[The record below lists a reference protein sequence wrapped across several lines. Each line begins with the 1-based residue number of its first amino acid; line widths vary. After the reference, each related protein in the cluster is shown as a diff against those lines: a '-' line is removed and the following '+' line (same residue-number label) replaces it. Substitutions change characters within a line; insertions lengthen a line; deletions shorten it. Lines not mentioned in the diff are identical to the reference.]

1 MPGIRRS
8 ALLVLAVLAGGAAND
23 FGLEDATGISKFEPK
38 GAFGDYMAGR
48 LAVQQGDLDIA
59 ADRLHAALAQDAG
72 VPEVANQAFIAA
84 VLAGRPDAARLAMGV
99 ADNAVAQLV
108 LANRDAKNESWEQ
121 AEARFAALP
130 RQGLTQVLRP
140 LLIAWAQQGA
150 RRTAAALAG
159 LQPVLEEQRFRGV
172 MALHA
177 ALIADLGGFNGDA
190 ARLYEVAQAAYGGL
204 NLRLGQILANWQ
216 ARGGNEEDAR
226 RTVRDM
232 VGVNGDLALAREA
245 LERDVGIR
253 PVRNATDGLAE
264 AYLAMAATLRQQ
276 NANDSAQ
283 ALLRL
288 ALDVREDF
296 TAAQL
301 LLADIQEG
309 SKQFDAAARTLAGVP
324 PSDPLAVVVTLRRAN
339 LLDSTGQE
347 AEAARM
353 LEALAQEYP
362 DRPEPLI
369 QIGDSLRRRNRFGEA
384 AEAYDRAVARIAT
397 PSRANWPLFY
407 ARGIAYERDNQWP
420 KAEADFEYALQLAPD
435 QPNVL
440 NYLGYAWVERGHQ
453 MDRARRM
460 IERAVEQRPND
471 GAFVDSLGWVQ
482 LRQGDTEGALKNLER
497 AVELQPEDPVINAHL
512 GDALDAVGRRREAE
526 FQWRRALNLN
536 PEPADQARIERKLR
550 EAEAAPATR
559 TASPGPGPSPS
570 PGVP

>member
-1 MPGIRRS
+1 MPRIRRS
-8 ALLVLAVLAGGAAND
+8 ALLVLAMLAGGAAND
-23 FGLEDATGISKFEPK
+23 FGFEDASGVSKFEPK

-48 LAVQQGDLDIA
+48 LAEQQGDLDIA
-59 ADRLHAALAQDAG
+59 ADRLRGALAQDAA
-72 VPEVANQAFIAA
+72 VSEVANQAFIAA
-84 VLAGRPDAARLAMGV
+84 VLAGRPDAARLATGV

-108 LANRDAKNESWEQ
+108 LADREAKNENWEQ

-150 RRTAAALAG
+150 RRTTAALAG
-159 LQPVLEEQRFRGV
+159 LQPVLDEQRFRGV

-190 ARLYEVAQAAYGGL
+190 GRLYDAAQAAYGGL
-204 NLRLGQILANWQ
+204 NLRLGQILASWQ
-216 ARGGNEEDAR
+216 ARQGNEEDAR

-232 VGVNGDLALAREA
+232 VGVNGDLALARDA
-245 LERDVGIR
+245 LERDVGNR
-253 PVRNATDGLAE
+253 QVRNATDGLAE

-276 NANDSAQ
+276 SANDSAQ

-296 TAAQL
+296 TAARL

-309 SKQFDAAARTLAGVP
+309 NKQSDAAARTLAGVP

-339 LLDSTGQE
+339 LLDGTGQE
-347 AEAARM
+347 AEAIRV
-353 LEALAQEYP
+353 LETLAQEYP

-369 QIGDSLRRRNRFGEA
+369 QIGDSLRRRSRFREA

-407 ARGIAYERDNQWP
+407 ERGIAYERGGQWA

-440 NYLGYAWVERGHQ
+440 NYLGYAWVEQGHEV
-453 MDRARRM
+453 DRARRM

-536 PEPADQARIERKLR
+536 PEPGDQARIEGKLR
-550 EAEAAPATR
+550 DVEAAPATR
-559 TASPGPGPSPS
+559 TASPGAAP
-570 PGVP
+570 

>member
-1 MPGIRRS
+1 MTPRIRRS
-8 ALLVLAVLAGGAAND
+8 ALLVLAMLAGGAAND
-23 FGLEDATGISKFEPK
+23 FGFEDASGVSKFEPK

-48 LAVQQGDLDIA
+48 LAEQQGDLDIA
-59 ADRLHAALAQDAG
+59 ADRLRAALAQDGGIA
-72 VPEVANQAFIAA
+72 EVANQAFIAA
-84 VLAGRPDAARLAMGV
+84 VLAGRPDAARLATGV

-108 LANRDAKNESWEQ
+108 LANRDAKNENWEQ

-150 RRTAAALAG
+150 RRTTAALAG
-159 LQPVLEEQRFRGV
+159 LQPVLDEQRFRGV

-190 ARLYEVAQAAYGGL
+190 ARLYEVAQGAYGGL
-204 NLRLGQILANWQ
+204 NLRLGQILASWQ
-216 ARGGNEEDAR
+216 ARGGNEEEAR

-232 VGVNGDLALAREA
+232 VGVNGDLALARDA
-245 LERDVGIR
+245 LERDVATR
-253 PVRNATDGLAE
+253 QVRSATDGLAE

-296 TAAQL
+296 TAARL

-309 SKQFDAAARTLAGVP
+309 NKQSDAAAQTLAGVP
-324 PSDPLAVVVTLRRAN
+324 PTDPLAVVVTLRRAN
-339 LLDSTGQE
+339 LLDGTGQE

-369 QIGDSLRRRNRFGEA
+369 QIGDSLRRRNRFHEA

-407 ARGIAYERDNQWP
+407 TRGIAYERDGQWA
-420 KAEADFEYALQLAPD
+420 KAEADFEYALRLAPD

-440 NYLGYAWVERGHQ
+440 NYLGYAWVEQGHEV
-453 MDRARRM
+453 DRARRM

-471 GAFVDSLGWVQ
+471 GAFVDSLGWAQ
-482 LRQGDTEGALKNLER
+482 LRQGDTEGALRNLER

-512 GDALDAVGRRREAE
+512 GDVLDAVGRRREAE

-536 PEPADQARIERKLR
+536 PEPGDQARIERKLR

-559 TASPGPGPSPS
+559 TATSPGAP
-570 PGVP
+570 

>member
-1 MPGIRRS
+1 MPRIRRS
-8 ALLVLAVLAGGAAND
+8 ALLVLAMLAGGAAND
-23 FGLEDATGISKFEPK
+23 FGFEDASGISKFEPK

-48 LAVQQGDLDIA
+48 LAEQQGDLDIA
-59 ADRLHAALAQDAG
+59 ADRLRGALAQDAA

-84 VLAGRPDAARLAMGV
+84 VLAGRPDAARLATGV

-108 LANRDAKNESWEQ
+108 LADRDAKNENWEQ

-150 RRTAAALAG
+150 RRTTAALAG
-159 LQPVLEEQRFRGV
+159 LQPVLDEQRFRGV

-190 ARLYEVAQAAYGGL
+190 GRLYDAAQAAYGGL
-204 NLRLGQILANWQ
+204 NLRLGQILASWQ
-216 ARGGNEEDAR
+216 ARQGNEEDAR

-232 VGVNGDLALAREA
+232 VGVNGDLALARDA
-245 LERDVGIR
+245 LERDVGNR
-253 PVRNATDGLAE
+253 QVRNATDGLAE

-276 NANDSAQ
+276 SANDSAQ

-296 TAAQL
+296 TAARL

-309 SKQFDAAARTLAGVP
+309 NKQSDAAARTLAGVP

-339 LLDSTGQE
+339 LLDGTGQE
-347 AEAARM
+347 AEATRM

-369 QIGDSLRRRNRFGEA
+369 QIGDSLRRRSRFREA

-407 ARGIAYERDNQWP
+407 ERGIAYERGGQWA

-440 NYLGYAWVERGHQ
+440 NYLGYAWVEQGHQ
-453 MDRARRM
+453 VDRARRM

-536 PEPADQARIERKLR
+536 PEPGDQARIEGKLR
-550 EAEAAPATR
+550 DAEAAPATR
-559 TASPGPGPSPS
+559 TASPGAAP
-570 PGVP
+570 

>member
-8 ALLVLAVLAGGAAND
+8 ALLVLAMLAGGAAND
-23 FGLEDATGISKFEPK
+23 FGFEDASGVSKFEPK

-48 LAVQQGDLDIA
+48 LAEQQGDLDIA
-59 ADRLHAALAQDAG
+59 ADRLRGALAQDAA

-84 VLAGRPDAARLAMGV
+84 VLAGRPDAARLATGV

-108 LANRDAKNESWEQ
+108 LANRDAKNENWEQ

-150 RRTAAALAG
+150 RRTTAALAG

-204 NLRLGQILANWQ
+204 NLRLGQILASWQ
-216 ARGGNEEDAR
+216 ARQGNEEEAR

-232 VGVNGDLALAREA
+232 VGVNGDLALARDA
-245 LERDVGIR
+245 LERDVENR
-253 PVRNATDGLAE
+253 QVRNATDGLAE

-296 TAAQL
+296 TAARL

-309 SKQFDAAARTLAGVP
+309 SKQSDAAAQTLAGVP

-339 LLDSTGQE
+339 LLDGAGQE
-347 AEAARM
+347 VEATRM

-369 QIGDSLRRRNRFGEA
+369 QIGDSLRRRNRFHEA
-384 AEAYDRAVARIAT
+384 AEAYDRAVARVAT

-407 ARGIAYERDNQWP
+407 ERGIAYERDGQWA
-420 KAEADFEYALQLAPD
+420 KAEADFEYALRLAPD

-440 NYLGYAWVERGHQ
+440 NYLGYAWVEQGHEV
-453 MDRARRM
+453 DRARRM

-471 GAFVDSLGWVQ
+471 GAFIDSLGWAQ
-482 LRQGDTEGALKNLER
+482 LRQGDTTGALKNLER

-512 GDALDAVGRRREAE
+512 GDALHAVGRRREAE

-536 PEPADQARIERKLR
+536 PEPADQARIEGKLR

-559 TASPGPGPSPS
+559 TATSPGAP
-570 PGVP
+570 

>member
-8 ALLVLAVLAGGAAND
+8 ALLVLAMLAGGAAND
-23 FGLEDATGISKFEPK
+23 FGFEDASGVSKFEPK

-48 LAVQQGDLDIA
+48 LAEQQGDLDIA
-59 ADRLHAALAQDAG
+59 ADRLRGALAQDAA

-84 VLAGRPDAARLAMGV
+84 VLAGRPDAARLATGV

-108 LANRDAKNESWEQ
+108 LANRDAKNENWEQ

-150 RRTAAALAG
+150 RRTTAALAG

-216 ARGGNEEDAR
+216 ARQGNEEEAR

-232 VGVNGDLALAREA
+232 VGANGDLALARDA
-245 LERDVGIR
+245 LERDVENR
-253 PVRNATDGLAE
+253 QVRNATDGLAE

-296 TAAQL
+296 TAARL

-309 SKQFDAAARTLAGVP
+309 SKQSDAAARTLAGVP

-339 LLDSTGQE
+339 LLDGAGQE
-347 AEAARM
+347 VEATRM

-369 QIGDSLRRRNRFGEA
+369 QIGDSLRRRNRFHEA
-384 AEAYDRAVARIAT
+384 AEAYDRAVARVAT

-407 ARGIAYERDNQWP
+407 ERGIAYERDGQWA
-420 KAEADFEYALQLAPD
+420 KAEADFEYALQLSPD

-440 NYLGYAWVERGHQ
+440 NYLGYAWVEQGQ
-453 MDRARRM
+453 QVDRARRM

-471 GAFVDSLGWVQ
+471 GAFIDSLGWAQ
-482 LRQGDTEGALKNLER
+482 LRQGDTAGALKNLER

-536 PEPADQARIERKLR
+536 PEPADQARIEGKLR
-550 EAEAAPATR
+550 EAEATPATR
-559 TASPGPGPSPS
+559 TASPGAP
-570 PGVP
+570 

>member
-1 MPGIRRS
+1 MPRIRRS
-8 ALLVLAVLAGGAAND
+8 ALLVLAMLAGGAAND
-23 FGLEDATGISKFEPK
+23 FGFEDASGVSTFEPK

-48 LAVQQGDLDIA
+48 LAEQQGDLDIA
-59 ADRLHAALAQDAG
+59 ADRLRAALAQDGGIA
-72 VPEVANQAFIAA
+72 EVANQAFIAA
-84 VLAGRPDAARLAMGV
+84 VLAGRPDAARLATGV
-99 ADNAVAQLV
+99 SDNAVAQLV
-108 LANRDAKNESWEQ
+108 LADRDAKNENWEQ

-150 RRTAAALAG
+150 RRTTAALAG
-159 LQPVLEEQRFRGV
+159 LQPVLDEQRFRGV
-172 MALHA
+172 VALHA

-190 ARLYEVAQAAYGGL
+190 ARLYEVAQGAYGGL
-204 NLRLGQILANWQ
+204 NLRLGQILASWQ

-232 VGVNGDLALAREA
+232 VGVNGDLALARDA
-245 LERDVGIR
+245 LERDVGTR
-253 PVRNATDGLAE
+253 QVRSATDGLAE

-296 TAAQL
+296 TAARL

-309 SKQFDAAARTLAGVP
+309 NKQSDAAAQTLAGVP
-324 PSDPLAVVVTLRRAN
+324 PTDPLAVVVTLRRAN
-339 LLDSTGQE
+339 LLDGTGQE

-369 QIGDSLRRRNRFGEA
+369 QIGDSLRRRSRFHEA

-407 ARGIAYERDNQWP
+407 ERGIAYERDGQWP
-420 KAEADFEYALQLAPD
+420 KAEADFEYALRLAPD

-440 NYLGYAWVERGHQ
+440 NYLGYAWVEQGHEV
-453 MDRARRM
+453 DRARRM

-471 GAFVDSLGWVQ
+471 GAFIDSLGWVQ

-536 PEPADQARIERKLR
+536 PEPGDQARIEGKLR
-550 EAEAAPATR
+550 DAEAAPATR
-559 TASPGPGPSPS
+559 TATSPS
-570 PGVP
+570 STP

>member
-8 ALLVLAVLAGGAAND
+8 ALLVLAMLAGGAAND
-23 FGLEDATGISKFEPK
+23 FGLEDASGVSKFEPK

-48 LAVQQGDLDIA
+48 LAEEQGDLDIA
-59 ADRLHAALAQDAG
+59 ADRLRAALAADAG

-84 VLAGRPDAARLAMGV
+84 LLAGRPDAARLAAGV
-99 ADNAVAQLV
+99 PDNVVAQLV

-140 LLIAWAQQGA
+140 LLIAWAQGGA

-216 ARGGNEEDAR
+216 ARQGDEEEAR
-226 RTVRDM
+226 RIVRDM
-232 VGVNGDLALAREA
+232 VGVNGDLALARDA
-245 LERDVGIR
+245 LERDVGTR
-253 PVRNATDGLAE
+253 PIRNATDGLAE

-288 ALDVREDF
+288 ALDVRDDF
-296 TAAQL
+296 TAARL
-301 LLADIQEG
+301 VLADIQEG
-309 SKQFDAAARTLAGVP
+309 SKQFDAAAQTLAGVP

-339 LLDSTGQE
+339 LLDGTGQE
-347 AEAARM
+347 AEATRM

-369 QIGDSLRRRNRFGEA
+369 QIGDSLRRRNRFHEA
-384 AEAYDRAVARIAT
+384 AEVYDRAVARIAT

-407 ARGIAYERDNQWP
+407 TRGIAYERDGQWA
-420 KAEADFEYALQLAPD
+420 KAEADFEYALQLSPD

-440 NYLGYAWVERGHQ
+440 NYLGYAWVEQGQHV
-453 MDRARRM
+453 DRARRM

-482 LRQGDTEGALKNLER
+482 LRQGDTAGALKNLER

-536 PEPADQARIERKLR
+536 PEPADQARIEGKLR
-550 EAEAAPATR
+550 DAAAMPATR
-559 TASPGPGPSPS
+559 TASPGAP
-570 PGVP
+570 

>member
-8 ALLVLAVLAGGAAND
+8 ALLALALLAGGAAND
-23 FGLEDATGISKFEPK
+23 FGLEDAAGTSTFEPK
-38 GAFGDYMAGR
+38 GAFGDYLTGR
-48 LAVQQGDLDIA
+48 LAEQQGDLDIA
-59 ADRLHAALAQDAG
+59 ADRLRAALAQDAG
-72 VPEVANQAFIAA
+72 VGEVANQAFIAA
-84 VLAGRPDAARLAMGV
+84 VLAGQPDAARLATGV

-108 LANRDAKNESWEQ
+108 LADRDARNENWEQ

-130 RQGLTQVLRP
+130 QQGLTQILRP

-150 RRTAAALAG
+150 RRTTAALAG
-159 LQPVLEEQRFRGV
+159 LQPALEEPRFRGV

-204 NLRLGQILANWQ
+204 NLRLGQIVASWQ
-216 ARGGNEEDAR
+216 ARQGNEDEAK

-232 VGVNGDLALAREA
+232 VGANGDLALARDA
-245 LERDVGIR
+245 LERDVDNR
-253 PVRNATDGLAE
+253 QVRNATDGIAE
-264 AYLAMAATLRQQ
+264 TYLAMAATLRQQ

-283 ALLRL
+283 VLLRL

-296 TAAQL
+296 TAARL

-309 SKQFDAAARTLAGVP
+309 NKQTGAAAQTLAGVP
-324 PSDPLAVVVTLRRAN
+324 PTDPLAVVVTLRRAN
-339 LLDSTGQE
+339 LLDGTGQE
-347 AEAARM
+347 EEATRM

-362 DRPEPLI
+362 DRPEPLV
-369 QIGDSLRRRNRFGEA
+369 QIGDSLRRRNRFHEA
-384 AEAYDRAVARIAT
+384 SEFYNRAVARIGT

-407 ARGIAYERDNQWP
+407 ERGIAFERDNQWP
-420 KAEADFEYALQLAPD
+420 KAEADFEYALQLAPE

-440 NYLGYAWVERGHQ
+440 NYLGYAWVERGHEV
-453 MDRARRM
+453 DRARQM

-471 GAFVDSLGWVQ
+471 GAFIDSLGWVQ

-497 AVELQPEDPVINAHL
+497 AVELQSEDPVINAHL
-512 GDALDAVGRRREAE
+512 GDALDAAGRHREAE

-536 PEPADQARIERKLR
+536 PEPEDQARIEGKLR
-550 EAEAAPATR
+550 DAGAMPATR
-559 TASPGPGPSPS
+559 TASPNPGPGTP
-570 PGVP
+570 

>member
-1 MPGIRRS
+1 MPRIRRS
-8 ALLVLAVLAGGAAND
+8 ALLVLAMLAGGAAND
-23 FGLEDATGISKFEPK
+23 FGFEDASGVSKFEPK

-48 LAVQQGDLDIA
+48 LAEQQGDLDIA
-59 ADRLHAALAQDAG
+59 ADRLRAALAQDGGIA
-72 VPEVANQAFIAA
+72 EVANQAFIAA

-99 ADNAVAQLV
+99 SDNAVAQLV
-108 LANRDAKNESWEQ
+108 LADRAAKNENWEQ

-150 RRTAAALAG
+150 RRTTAALAG

-190 ARLYEVAQAAYGGL
+190 ARLYEVAQGAYGGL
-204 NLRLGQILANWQ
+204 NLRLGQILASWQ
-216 ARGGNEEDAR
+216 ARQGNEEDAR

-232 VGVNGDLALAREA
+232 VGANGDLALARDG
-245 LERDVGIR
+245 LERDVVNR

-296 TAAQL
+296 TAARL

-309 SKQFDAAARTLAGVP
+309 NKQSDAAARTLAGVP

-339 LLDSTGQE
+339 LLDGTGQE
-347 AEAARM
+347 AEATRM
-353 LEALAQEYP
+353 LEALAREYP
-362 DRPEPLI
+362 DRPEPLV
-369 QIGDSLRRRNRFGEA
+369 QIGDSLRRRSRFHEA
-384 AEAYDRAVARIAT
+384 TEAYDRAVARIAT

-407 ARGIAYERDNQWP
+407 ARGIAYERDGQWA
-420 KAEADFEYALQLAPD
+420 KAEADFEYALRLAPD

-440 NYLGYAWVERGHQ
+440 NYLGYAWVEQGHEV
-453 MDRARRM
+453 DRARRM

-471 GAFVDSLGWVQ
+471 GAFVDSLGWAQ

-536 PEPADQARIERKLR
+536 PEPGDQARIEGKLR

-559 TASPGPGPSPS
+559 TATSPGAP
-570 PGVP
+570 